1 MELCA
6 DCQERRLVRR
16 CSPWVRRV
24 GGGRMVER
32 DERKLA
38 DQDLAINAG
47 IAAEIGR
54 LSDELSEARDQLA
67 ATCEVLAVIGRSA
80 ADLEAVLET
89 VVESAR
95 RLCAADAG
103 QVFLVDGDR
112 YRFAYG
118 SGMTAEYREFITNNP
133 VVLDRGTLVG
143 RVGVDRRATQI
154 MDVLDDPDYGRPDVQ
169 RVGGYRTI
177 MGVPM
182 LLDGEVVGVLS
193 VWRTQVDPFS
203 DHAVEVL
210 TTFAAQAALAVR
222 TVELVRTLE
231 SRSSELGRKVNQLEA
246 LRAVGEAVSS
256 SLNLTEMLNTI
267 ITQAVE
273 LSGSDGG
280 SIYEFE
286 EGTKEFRVETVCG
299 TSQEA
304 FDALR
309 RARIGLDDTF
319 MGKAATLGRSLELT
333 DLRDAPLDPH
343 LSALA
348 ETGWRSLVAVPML
361 REGRIVG
368 AMVIR
373 RHTPGRIP
381 QEISDLLETFAS
393 QSALALTNAQLY
405 RQLERQSAALEIASR
420 HKSEFLASMS
430 HELRTPLNAIIGF
443 SEVLLERMFGELN
456 ERQDDYLRD
465 IWSSGKHLLELLND
479 ILDLSKIEAGQMVLN
494 RSEFDVGE
502 SLEYCL
508 SLVRER
514 AIKQRILLNLEVE
527 PEVGLVNADRLRVR
541 QVVLNLLSNAVKFTP
556 DGGRVQVRASM
567 RDQDLV
573 VTVADTGPGVAAED
587 RQRIFDS
594 FQQGTHHTEQVEGTG
609 LGLTLSKQIVEL
621 HGGRI
626 WVDSEPG
633 NGSTFGFALP
643 AGSGDPALTSVPL
656 AALDPGLTMEPAPD
670 LGPTVVVVED
680 DRRSFDLL
688 RVYLEAAGARVVG
701 ARDGAEGLDTVRR
714 LNPAGVILD
723 ILLPGVDGWEVLAQL
738 KADPGTAAIPVIVV
752 SMVDERGR
760 GFALGAAEYLV
771 KPVGKEQLLAAL
783 YRAAAMPER
792 QHTVVAID
800 DDPMAI
806 ELVRASLE
814 PEGWTVVGA
823 ATGQEGL
830 ALIRERQPSAVLL
843 DLLMPGMDGFEV
855 VEALRADPDTKSVPV
870 VILTSKSM
878 NQEDK
883 ERLQGRITYVARKTE
898 FDLSGLGGLLRWAST
913 SRQSPDPESG

>member
-1 MELCA
+1 
-6 DCQERRLVRR
+6 
-16 CSPWVRRV
+16 
-24 GGGRMVER
+24 MVER

-38 DQDLAINAG
+38 DQDPAINAG

-118 SGMTAEYREFITNNP
+118 SGMTAEYREFIANNP
-133 VVLDRGTLVG
+133 VMLDRGTLAG
-143 RVGVDRRATQI
+143 RVALDRRDTQI
-154 MDVLDDPDYGRPDVQ
+154 ADVLADPDYALMDAQ
-169 RVGGYRTI
+169 RVGGYRTV

-494 RSEFDVGE
+494 RSEFVVSE

-508 SLVRER
+508 SMVRER
-514 AIKQRILLNLEVE
+514 ALKQGIHLGLKAD
-527 PEVGLVNADRLRVR
+527 PEVGLLNADRLRFR

-556 DGGRVQVRASM
+556 EGGRVDVRASV

-573 VTVADTGPGVAAED
+573 VLVTDTGVGVPAED
-587 RQRIFDS
+587 RERIFDS
-594 FQQGTHHTEQVEGTG
+594 FQQGTRTSEQVEGTG
-609 LGLTLSKQIVEL
+609 LGLTLSKRILEL

-626 WVDSEPG
+626 WVDSEAG
-633 NGSTFGFALP
+633 QGSTFGIALP
-643 AGSGDPALTSVPL
+643 TGSGEPALTPVPQVDL
-656 AALDPGLTMEPAPD
+656 AGIATGPSPGP
-670 LGPTVVVVED
+670 GPTVVVVED

-688 RVYLEAAGARVVG
+688 RVYLEAAGARVVS
-701 ARDGAEGLDTVRR
+701 ARDGREGLDTVRR
-714 LNPAGVILD
+714 LNPAGVVLD
-723 ILLPGVDGWEVLAQL
+723 ILLPGIDGWEVLAQL
-738 KADPGTAAIPVIVV
+738 KADPATASIPVIVV
-752 SMVDERGR
+752 SMLDERGR

-814 PEGWTVVGA
+814 PEGWTVLGA
-823 ATGQEGL
+823 ATGQDGL

-883 ERLQGRITYVARKTE
+883 ERLQGRITYVARKTD
-898 FDLSGLGGLLRWAST
+898 FDLSGLAGLLRWAST
-913 SRQSPDPESG
+913 SRLSPDPESG

>member
-1 MELCA
+1 
-6 DCQERRLVRR
+6 
-16 CSPWVRRV
+16 
-24 GGGRMVER
+24 MVER
-32 DERKLA
+32 EITAEAERLA
-38 DQDLAINAG
+38 DELA
-47 IAAEIGR
+47 EVR
-54 LSDELSEARDQLA
+54 EQLG
-67 ATCEVLAVIGRSA
+67 ATSEVLAVIGRSA
-80 ADLEAVLET
+80 SDLDRVLET

-95 RLCAADAG
+95 KLCGADAG
-103 QVFLVDGDR
+103 QVFLAYEDR
-112 YRFAYG
+112 FRLVYG
-118 SGMTAEYREFITNNP
+118 SGMTAEYREFIADNP
-133 VVLDRGTLVG
+133 VVLERGSLVG
-143 RVGVDRRATQI
+143 RVGLDGRATQI
-154 MDVLDDPDYGRPDVQ
+154 TDVLADPDYGQTEAQ
-169 RVGGYRTI
+169 RVAGFRTI

-182 LLDGEVVGVLS
+182 LLDGDVVGVLS

-203 DHAVEVL
+203 DRAVEVL

-222 TVELVRTLE
+222 TVDLVRTLE
-231 SRSSELGRKVNQLEA
+231 SRTDDLGRKVNQLEA
-246 LRAVGEAVSS
+246 LGTVGQAVSS
-256 SLNLTEMLNTI
+256 SLNLTEVLHAI
-267 ITQAVE
+267 ITQAVQ

-280 SIYEFE
+280 SIYEFDE
-286 EGTKEFRVETVCG
+286 DTGEFRVETVCG
-299 TSQEA
+299 TSPEA

-309 RARIGLDDTF
+309 RARIGLDGTF
-319 MGKAATLGRSLELT
+319 IGEAATLGRPLELT
-333 DLRDAPLDPH
+333 DLREAPLDPH
-343 LSALA
+343 LNALA

-381 QEISDLLETFAS
+381 PEIYDLLETFAS
-393 QSALALTNAQLY
+393 QSALALINAQLY
-405 RQLERQSAALEIASR
+405 RQLERQSAALEVASR

-494 RSEFDVGE
+494 RSEFAVRE
-502 SLEYCL
+502 SLEHCL
-508 SLVRER
+508 SMVRER
-514 AIKQRILLNLEVE
+514 ALNQRIQLSLEVD
-527 PEVGLVNADRLRVR
+527 PRVGLLDADRLRFR

-556 DGGRVQVRASM
+556 DGGRVDVRAAL

-573 VTVADTGPGVAAED
+573 VEVVDTGPGVSAED
-587 RQRIFDS
+587 RQRIFDA
-594 FQQGTHHTEQVEGTG
+594 FQQGARLPRQTEGTG
-609 LGLTLSKQIVEL
+609 LGLTLSKRILEL

-626 WVDSEPG
+626 WVDSEAG
-633 NGSTFGFALP
+633 QGSTFGIALP
-643 AGSGDPALTSVPL
+643 AGPGEPALASVPQAGQASGL
-656 AALDPGLTMEPAPD
+656 PAGASPGP
-670 LGPTVVVVED
+670 GPTVVVVED

-688 RVYLEAAGARVVG
+688 RVYLEAAGARVVS
-701 ARDGAEGLDTVRR
+701 ARDGEEGLDTVRS
-714 LNPAGVILD
+714 LNPAGVVLD
-723 ILLPGVDGWEVLAQL
+723 ILLPGIDGWEVLARL

-771 KPVGKEQLLAAL
+771 KPVSKDQLMAAL

-792 QHTVVAID
+792 KHTVVAID
-800 DDPMAI
+800 DDPLAI

-814 PEGWTVVGA
+814 PEGWTVLGA

-855 VEALRADPDTKSVPV
+855 VEALRADPDTKNVPV

-878 NQEDK
+878 TQQDK
-883 ERLQGRITYVARKTE
+883 ERLQGRITYAARKTE
-898 FDLSGLGGLLRWAST
+898 FDLSGLAGLLRWAST
-913 SRQSPDPESG
+913 SWPSPASEPG

>member
-1 MELCA
+1 
-6 DCQERRLVRR
+6 
-16 CSPWVRRV
+16 
-24 GGGRMVER
+24 MVER
-32 DERKLA
+32 DKRKPA
-38 DQDLAINAG
+38 DQDPAINAE
-47 IAAEIGR
+47 ITAETER
-54 LSDELSEARDQLA
+54 LADELAEVREQLG
-67 ATCEVLAVIGRSA
+67 ATSEVLAVIGRSA
-80 ADLEAVLET
+80 SDLEGVLET

-95 RLCAADAG
+95 KLCGADVG

-112 YRFAYG
+112 YRLAYG
-118 SGMTAEYREFITNNP
+118 SGMTAEYREFIADNP

-143 RVGVDRRATQI
+143 RVGLDRRATQI
-154 MDVLDDPDYGRPDVQ
+154 TDVLADPDYGGTDAQ
-169 RVGGYRTI
+169 RVAGFRTI

-182 LLDGEVVGVLS
+182 LLDGDVVGVLS
-193 VWRTQVDPFS
+193 VWRIQVDAFS
-203 DHAVEVL
+203 DRAVEVL

-222 TVELVRTLE
+222 TVDLVRTLE
-231 SRSSELGRKVNQLEA
+231 SRTDELGRKVNQLEA
-246 LRAVGEAVSS
+246 LGTVGQAVSS
-256 SLNLTEMLNTI
+256 SLNLTEVLNTI
-267 ITQAVE
+267 ITQAVR

-280 SIYEFE
+280 SIYEFDE
-286 EGTKEFRVETVCG
+286 NAREFRVETVCG

-309 RARIGLDDTF
+309 RARIKLDDTF
-319 MGKAATLGRSLELT
+319 IGKAATLGRPLELT

-368 AMVIR
+368 AMVVR
-373 RHTPGRIP
+373 RHTPGRVP
-381 QEISDLLETFAS
+381 QEIYDLLETFAS
-393 QSALALTNAQLY
+393 QSALALINAQLY
-405 RQLERQSAALEIASR
+405 RQLERQSTALEVASR

-494 RSEFDVGE
+494 RSEFAVRE

-508 SLVRER
+508 SMVRER
-514 AIKQRILLNLEVE
+514 ALKQRILLSLEVD
-527 PEVGLVNADRLRVR
+527 PEVGLLDADRLRFR

-556 DGGRVQVRASM
+556 DGGRVGVRASL
-567 RDQDLV
+567 RDRDLV
-573 VTVADTGPGVAAED
+573 VEVVDTGPGVAAED

-594 FQQGTHHTEQVEGTG
+594 FQQGARHPGQTEGTG
-609 LGLTLSKQIVEL
+609 LGLTLSKRILEL

-626 WVDSEPG
+626 WVDSEAG
-633 NGSTFGFALP
+633 QGSTFGFALP
-643 AGSGDPALTSVPL
+643 AGSGEPALTSVPQ
-656 AALDPGLTMEPAPD
+656 AGLDSGLPAESTLGP
-670 LGPTVVVVED
+670 GPTVVVVED

-688 RVYLEAAGARVVG
+688 RVYLEAAGARVVS
-701 ARDGAEGLDTVRR
+701 ARDGEEGLDTVRS
-714 LNPAGVILD
+714 LSPAGVVLD
-723 ILLPGVDGWEVLAQL
+723 ILLPGIDGWEVLARL

-752 SMVDERGR
+752 SMLDERGR

-771 KPVGKEQLLAAL
+771 KPVGKDQLMAAL

-792 QHTVVAID
+792 KHTVVAID
-800 DDPMAI
+800 DDPLAI

-814 PEGWTVVGA
+814 PEGWTVLGA

-855 VEALRADPDTKSVPV
+855 VEALRADPDTKTVPV

-878 NQEDK
+878 TQQDK

-898 FDLSGLGGLLRWAST
+898 FDLSGLAGLLRWAST
-913 SRQSPDPESG
+913 SRQSPASEPG